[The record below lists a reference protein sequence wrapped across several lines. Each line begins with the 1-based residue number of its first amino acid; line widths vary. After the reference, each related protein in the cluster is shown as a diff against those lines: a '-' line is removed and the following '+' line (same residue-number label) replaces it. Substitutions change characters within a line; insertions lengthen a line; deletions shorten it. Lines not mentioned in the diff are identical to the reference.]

1 MLSSTLPV
9 SGPSMILYKT
19 IALQFGR
26 FLETG
31 RPGNEFD
38 LVGRKSPTDE
48 TRFNR
53 RAILTDLAAARI
65 YLLDHRAANYLDSL
79 RMDVQGMPRET
90 RDESEIQ
97 SYVRDVD
104 FPRELVWVEYD
115 TRQLWMDRVARGLT
129 TMAGLDLRH
138 FSQRGFLFDNRS
150 ENVMTVRLF
159 NGMTDR
165 SFLEPLATLVLRKSG
180 GRPEFTDAVWQPQ
193 MNVLMAHA
201 RGDTDEHVKD
211 VQALLEEHKGH
222 VSYEMVIGFM
232 LFAALA
238 AREDDLLSEETASLS
253 PEQTKTARKFGKTWM
268 TETLRS
274 HVTIRI
280 GPSGERHLVEREA
293 RRQFEAA
300 RASGRATPTE
310 HWVSEH
316 ERRYS
321 SGKVVRVRGHKR
333 GIVVDKTLP
342 IRVVGPKL
350 EL

>member
-1 MLSSTLPV
+1 
-9 SGPSMILYKT
+9 MILYKM

-38 LVGRKSPTDE
+38 LVGRKFPTDE
-48 TRFNR
+48 TRINR
-53 RAILTDLAAARI
+53 RAFLSDLANARI

-79 RMDVQGMPRET
+79 RMDVQGMPWET
-90 RDESEIQ
+90 RDDSEIQ
-97 SYVRDVD
+97 AYVREVD

-115 TRQLWMDRVARGLT
+115 ARQLWLDRVTRGLT
-129 TMAGLDLRH
+129 TMSGLDLRH
-138 FSQRGFLFDNRS
+138 LSQRGFLFDNRS
-150 ENVMTVRLF
+150 EDVMTVQLF

-165 SFLEPLATLVLRKSG
+165 SFLEPLATLVLRKSRS
-180 GRPEFTDAVWQPQ
+180 RPDFTDAAWQPQ
-193 MNVLMAHA
+193 TIVLMAHA
-201 RGDTDEHVKD
+201 RGDTEEHIRD

-232 LFAALA
+232 LVAALA
-238 AREDDLLSEETASLS
+238 AREDDILSEEAPSLS
-253 PEQTKTARKFGKTWM
+253 LEQTKTARKFGKTWM

-293 RRQFEAA
+293 RRHFEAA

-321 SGKVVRVRGHKR
+321 SGKIVRVRGHKR
-333 GIVVDKTLP
+333 GIVADKSLP
-342 IRVVGPKL
+342 IRVVGPRPQN
-350 EL
+350 

>member
-1 MLSSTLPV
+1 MT
-9 SGPSMILYKT
+9 
-19 IALQFGR
+19 
-26 FLETG
+26 
-31 RPGNEFD
+31 
-38 LVGRKSPTDE
+38 
-48 TRFNR
+48 
-53 RAILTDLAAARI
+53 
-65 YLLDHRAANYLDSL
+65 
-79 RMDVQGMPRET
+79 
-90 RDESEIQ
+90 
-97 SYVRDVD
+97 
-104 FPRELVWVEYD
+104 
-115 TRQLWMDRVARGLT
+115 
-129 TMAGLDLRH
+129 GLDLRH

-150 ENVMTVRLF
+150 ENVMTVQLF

-165 SFLEPLATLVLRKSG
+165 SFLEPLATLVLKKSG
-180 GRPEFTDAVWQPQ
+180 GRPDFTDATWQPQ

-201 RGDTDEHVKD
+201 KGGTDEQIQD

-238 AREDDLLSEETASLS
+238 AREDDLLSEETPSLS
-253 PEQTKTARKFGKTWM
+253 PEQAKTARKFGKTWM

-280 GPSGERHLVEREA
+280 GPIGEQHLVEREA

-333 GIVVDKTLP
+333 GIVSDENLP
-342 IRVVGPKL
+342 IRVVGPRMFTDEK
-350 EL
+350 

>member
-1 MLSSTLPV
+1 
-9 SGPSMILYKT
+9 MILYKT

-38 LVGRKSPTDE
+38 LVGRNVPTEE
-48 TRFNR
+48 TRVNR
-53 RAILTDLAAARI
+53 RAILTELGGARI

-79 RMDVQGMPRET
+79 RMDVQGMPWEARQ
-90 RDESEIQ
+90 ESEIEA
-97 SYVRDVD
+97 YVREVD

-115 TRQLWMDRVARGLT
+115 ARQLWMDRVARGLT

-150 ENVMTVRLF
+150 DDAMTVRLF
-159 NGMTDR
+159 NGMMDR
-165 SFLEPLATLVLRKSG
+165 SFIEPLATLVLRKSG
-180 GRPEFTDAVWQPQ
+180 GRPEFTDATWQPQ

-201 RGDTDEHVKD
+201 RGVTDKHVQE

-253 PEQTKTARKFGKTWM
+253 PEQAKTARKFGKVWM

-280 GPSGERHLVEREA
+280 GPVGERHLVEREA

-333 GIVVDKTLP
+333 GIVADNSLP
-342 IRVVGPKL
+342 IRVVGPRL
-350 EL
+350 ERDQE

>member
-1 MLSSTLPV
+1 
-9 SGPSMILYKT
+9 MILYKT

-31 RPGNEFD
+31 RPGNELDF
-38 LVGRKSPTDE
+38 VGRKSPTDE
-48 TRFNR
+48 TRVNR
-53 RAILTDLAAARI
+53 RAILTELAGARI
-65 YLLDHRAANYLDSL
+65 HLLDHRAASYLDSL
-79 RMDVQGMPRET
+79 RMDVQGMPWET

-115 TRQLWMDRVARGLT
+115 SRQLWTDRVARGLT

-150 ENVMTVRLF
+150 EDAMTVRLF

-180 GRPEFTDAVWQPQ
+180 GRPDFIDAAWQPQ

-201 RGDTDEHVKD
+201 RGRTEEHIQD

-238 AREDDLLSEETASLS
+238 AREDDLLSDEASSLS

-274 HVTIRI
+274 HLTIRI

-300 RASGRATPTE
+300 RASGRATPIE

-321 SGKVVRVRGHKR
+321 SGRVVRVRGHKR
-333 GIVVDKTLP
+333 GIIADKSLP
-342 IRVVGPKL
+342 IRVIGPKL
-350 EL
+350 ES

>member
-1 MLSSTLPV
+1 
-9 SGPSMILYKT
+9 MILFKT

-31 RPGNEFD
+31 QPGNELDF
-38 LVGRKSPTDE
+38 VGRKFPTEE
-48 TRFNR
+48 TRINR
-53 RAILTDLAAARI
+53 RAFLSGLADARI

-79 RMDVQGMPRET
+79 RIDVQGMPWET
-90 RDESEIQ
+90 RDDSEIQ
-97 SYVRDVD
+97 AYVREVD
-104 FPRELVWVEYD
+104 YPRELVWVEYD
-115 TRQLWMDRVARGLT
+115 ARQLWLDRVTRGLT
-129 TMAGLDLRH
+129 TMSGLDLRH
-138 FSQRGFLFDNRS
+138 LSQRGFLFDNRS
-150 ENVMTVRLF
+150 EDAMIVRLF
-159 NGMTDR
+159 NGVTDR
-165 SFLEPLATLVLRKSG
+165 SFLEPLATLTLKKSG
-180 GRPEFTDAVWQPQ
+180 GRPDFTDAVWQPQ
-193 MNVLMAHA
+193 MYVLMAHA
-201 RGDTDEHVKD
+201 RGDTEEHIRD

-238 AREDDLLSEETASLS
+238 AREDDILSEQTPSLS
-253 PEQTKTARKFGKTWM
+253 LEQTKTARKFGKKWM

-293 RRQFEAA
+293 RRQFEVA

-333 GIVVDKTLP
+333 GIAADRSLP
-342 IRVVGPKL
+342 IRVVGSRP
-350 EL
+350 ES

>member
-1 MLSSTLPV
+1 
-9 SGPSMILYKT
+9 MILYKT
-19 IALQFGR
+19 IALQFGC

-38 LVGRKSPTDE
+38 FVGQKFPTDE
-48 TRFNR
+48 TRVNR
-53 RAILTDLAAARI
+53 RAIVTELAGARI

-79 RMDVQGMPRET
+79 RMDVQGMPWET
-90 RDESEIQ
+90 RDDSEIQ
-97 SYVRDVD
+97 AYVREVD

-115 TRQLWMDRVARGLT
+115 ARQLWMDRVARGLT

-138 FSQRGFLFDNRS
+138 LSQRGFLFDNRS
-150 ENVMTVRLF
+150 EDAMTVRLF
-159 NGMTDR
+159 NSMTDR

-180 GRPEFTDAVWQPQ
+180 GLADFTDAAWQPQ
-193 MNVLMAHA
+193 TTVMMAHA
-201 RGDTDEHVKD
+201 RGDTEEHICD

-232 LFAALA
+232 LIAALA
-238 AREDDLLSEETASLS
+238 AREDDLFSEETPSLS

-274 HVTIRI
+274 HLTIRI

-300 RASGRATPTE
+300 RASGRATPVE

-333 GIVVDKTLP
+333 GIVSDKSLP
-342 IRVVGPKL
+342 IRVVGPRS
-350 EL
+350 EN

>member
-1 MLSSTLPV
+1 
-9 SGPSMILYKT
+9 MILYKT

-31 RPGNEFD
+31 RPGSEFD
-38 LVGRKSPTDE
+38 LVGRKFPTE
-48 TRFNR
+48 GTRLNR
-53 RAILTDLAAARI
+53 RSILTDLAGARI

-79 RMDVQGMPRET
+79 RMDVQGMPWET
-90 RDESEIQ
+90 RGESEIQ

-129 TMAGLDLRH
+129 SMAGLDLRH

-150 ENVMTVRLF
+150 ENVMTVQLF

-165 SFLEPLATLVLRKSG
+165 SFLEPLATLVLKKSG
-180 GRPEFTDAVWQPQ
+180 GRPDFTDATWQPQ

-201 RGDTDEHVKD
+201 RGVTEEQIQD

-232 LFAALA
+232 LFAALT
-238 AREDDLLSEETASLS
+238 AREDDLLSEETPSLS
-253 PEQTKTARKFGKTWM
+253 PQQAKTARKFGKVWM

-280 GPSGERHLVEREA
+280 GPVGERHLVEREA

-333 GIVVDKTLP
+333 GIVADISLP
-342 IRVVGPKL
+342 IRVVGPRPQS
-350 EL
+350 